1 MDREDVVRIYNGIL
15 LHLEFKVRIR
25 CFCACVCVCVYVCVG
40 GGIKGKHTFT
50 HNGTIKYC
58 LKFSV
63 FCNRIIDLNLHC

>member
-40 GGIKGKHTFT
+40 GGYQGKAYIHTQWY
-50 HNGTIKYC
+50 NKLLPQI
-58 LKFSV
+58 FS
-63 FCNRIIDLNLHC
+63 FL